1 MDTKYTDVW
10 VTAVRADYRHRK
22 IVITLEVALTTANAA
37 IIGSVAQAAQVER
50 PMTVTFEEQQEML
63 PGMTIEIKSLS

>member
-1 MDTKYTDVW
+1 MDTRYTDVW

-37 IIGSVAQAAQVER
+37 MIGSVAQAAQVER

-63 PGMTIEIKSLS
+63 PGMKIDVKSFS